1 MRAERNDASDSS
13 CFPQI
18 EIDRNEFKFALP
30 RAEMPEL
37 LGMLL
42 EEKKLVS

>member
-1 MRAERNDASDSS
+1 M
-13 CFPQI
+13 I
-18 EIDRNEFKFALP
+18 ERNEFKFALP
-30 RAEMPEL
+30 RAVMPEL